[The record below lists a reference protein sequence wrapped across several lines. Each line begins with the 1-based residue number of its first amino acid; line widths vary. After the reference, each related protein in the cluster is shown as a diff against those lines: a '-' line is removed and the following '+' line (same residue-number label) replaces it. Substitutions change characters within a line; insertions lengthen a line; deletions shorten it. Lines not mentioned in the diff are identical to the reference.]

1 MSIFCGFLP
10 SINIKSLNS
19 TVFTYYKCTKN
30 RNFCDTHIIVQYTLF
45 YEYKNSMTIFQVRET
60 S

>member
-1 MSIFCGFLP
+1 MTDSLSLFL
-10 SINIKSLNS
+10 SKEK
-19 TVFTYYKCTKN
+19 VKTKFLEN
-30 RNFCDTHIIVQYTLF
+30 GNFCDTHIIVQYTLF